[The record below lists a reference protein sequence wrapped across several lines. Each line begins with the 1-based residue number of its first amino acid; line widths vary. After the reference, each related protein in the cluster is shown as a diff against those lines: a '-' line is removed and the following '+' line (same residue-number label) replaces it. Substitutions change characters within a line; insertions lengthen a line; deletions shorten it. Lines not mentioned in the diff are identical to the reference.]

1 MATIRASEP
10 GLLQVDRARR
20 KKGWLKQAEMW
31 CQMAQTSRA
40 TLKRFWRREAIDQC
54 TFIAICSAVGIADWE
69 PLAAVTDTS
78 QILELSTMP
87 DVSVFFGRATELRQL
102 TAWSQ
107 QCRLIALWGIGGIGK
122 TALVAEWIEAS
133 LRSGTG
139 AAQFQ
144 TVIWR
149 SLQTPGT
156 VQGITEQL
164 GKISPAA
171 DLLTMLQQQRILLIL
186 DNWEA
191 LLGGSSAGQVKPEFQ
206 EFSQLLQQLGTIRH
220 QSCILVISR
229 EKPSELTLL
238 EGIHPAI
245 KSLKLEGLGTD
256 AIALLEHRQLHPEPG
271 AWQTLIQLY
280 RGHPL
285 ALNMIAGLIQEICQ
299 GSATAFLKMNTIVVH
314 QLDNV
319 LAERM
324 RYLSPLELEIL
335 KILAQQSQAVSK
347 EWLHEQLPQLSQS
360 QLLEILLS
368 LERRSLLE
376 ILSETAVLFA
386 LAPIIQ
392 KYIRQKNP

>member
-10 GLLQVDRARR
+10 GLVQVDRARR

-87 DVSVFFGRATELRQL
+87 DVSVFFGRATELQQL

-107 QCRLIALWGIGGIGK
+107 QCRLITLWGIGGIGK

-156 VQGITEQL
+156 VHGITEQL
-164 GKISPAA
+164 GKISPAP

-191 LLGGSSAGQVKPEFQ
+191 LLLQHGQ
-206 EFSQLLQQLGTIRH
+206 
-220 QSCILVISR
+220 
-229 EKPSELTLL
+229 
-238 EGIHPAI
+238 
-245 KSLKLEGLGTD
+245 
-256 AIALLEHRQLHPEPG
+256 
-271 AWQTLIQLY
+271 
-280 RGHPL
+280 
-285 ALNMIAGLIQEICQ
+285 
-299 GSATAFLKMNTIVVH
+299 
-314 QLDNV
+314 
-319 LAERM
+319 
-324 RYLSPLELEIL
+324 
-335 KILAQQSQAVSK
+335 
-347 EWLHEQLPQLSQS
+347 
-360 QLLEILLS
+360 
-368 LERRSLLE
+368 
-376 ILSETAVLFA
+376 
-386 LAPIIQ
+386 
-392 KYIRQKNP
+392 